1 MIGGRLGRLL
11 SPAMLGAALAPA
23 HAQAGDTAIS
33 ADPCAVLAAETAG
46 LAAEAADA
54 LRARR
59 DFPNLCRYAAAN
71 AAVRSRPDIVFIG
84 DSLTEGWTAG
94 NPGFFSD
101 RRLNRGISGQTSQQ
115 MLLRFYADV
124 VALRPAAVH
133 ILAGS
138 NDIAGNTGPTSEE
151 AFRNNIRAMVD
162 IARAHD
168 IRVIIGALPP
178 SDRFWWAPTLRPAA
192 QIRRLNGWL
201 LDFAATNRL
210 AFVDYHLALSTPD
223 GAMKTG
229 LADDGVHPNAAGYT
243 IMSDAVEG
251 VLR

>member
-1 MIGGRLGRLL
+1 MIGGRLGRWL
-11 SPAMLGAALAPA
+11 SPAMLGVALAPV
-23 HAQAGDTAIS
+23 HAQGGETAMS
-33 ADPCAVLAAETAG
+33 ADPCAALAAETAG
-46 LAAEAADA
+46 LAPEAADA

-71 AAVRSRPDIVFIG
+71 AAVRTRPDIVFIG

-94 NPGFFSD
+94 NPAFFSE

-151 AFRNNIRAMVD
+151 AYRNNIRAMVD

-168 IRVIIGALPP
+168 IRVVIGALPP
-178 SDRFWWAPTLRPAA
+178 SDRFWWAPSLRPAA
-192 QIRRLNGWL
+192 QIRRLNDWL
-201 LDFAATNRL
+201 REFAGTNRL
-210 AFVDYHLALSTPD
+210 AFVDYHAGMTTAD
-223 GAMKTG
+223 GAMRPG
-229 LADDGVHPNAAGYT
+229 LADDGVHPNAAGYA
-243 IMSDAVEG
+243 IMSDAVED